1 MHQAAKD
8 AHLPSERMSF
18 TATVML
24 CQTYASSFL
33 DARTQAQRHTHY
45 QEFVTHMAKTKS
57 PARKQTRSY
66 PRVLKFPRDKYPKR
80 GIVKVYDRK
89 DGR

>member
-33 DARTQAQRHTHY
+33 DARTHARTTTQPLPKVRRSHGANQI
-45 QEFVTHMAKTKS
+45 ASKKTNPRLS
-57 PARKQTRSY
+57 PRR
-66 PRVLKFPRDKYPKR
+66 
-80 GIVKVYDRK
+80 
-89 DGR
+89 